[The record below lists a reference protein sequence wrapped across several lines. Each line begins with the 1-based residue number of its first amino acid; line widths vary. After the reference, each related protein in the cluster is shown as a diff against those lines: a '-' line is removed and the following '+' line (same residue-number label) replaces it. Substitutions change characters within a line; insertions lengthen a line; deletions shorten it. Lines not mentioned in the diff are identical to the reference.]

1 MLIEYFTVS
10 TNCNKIIVIVVC
22 NEILN
27 RDFAVF
33 CEATNDVLKKQDSLR
48 GKTKKYNSIDTHL
61 KTLKNCSIVL

>member
-1 MLIEYFTVS
+1 M
-10 TNCNKIIVIVVC
+10 IVIVVC

-48 GKTKKYNSIDTHL
+48 GKTKKYHSIDTHL